1 MIKASYCK
9 VKNIVTIKLSKDT
22 YNDLVDDTS
31 DEEFETIN
39 NILDEC
45 DRAIN
50 DTLHA
55 SSRLTPDQM
64 GCTTQEFSNTFM
76 NDFTPR
82 FL

>member
-22 YNDLVDDTS
+22 YNDLGRETS
-31 DEEFETIN
+31 DEELETIN
-39 NILDEC
+39 KILNEYY
-45 DRAIN
+45 RAIN
-50 DTLHA
+50 RTLLRV
-55 SSRLTPDQM
+55 SPDQM
-64 GCTTQEFSNTFM
+64 ECTTQEFSNTFM

>member
-9 VKNIVTIKLSKDT
+9 VKDIVTIKLSRDT
-22 YNDLVDDTS
+22 YNDLGSET
-31 DEEFETIN
+31 DEELETVN
-39 NILDEC
+39 KILDEC

-50 DTLHA
+50 NTLQA
-55 SSRLTPDQM
+55 SSRLNTDQM
-64 GCTTQEFSNTFM
+64 ECTTQEFSNTFM

>member
-22 YNDLVDDTS
+22 YDDLGS
-31 DEEFETIN
+31 ETDVMLEITN
-39 NILDEC
+39 KILDVC

-50 DTLHA
+50 NALQA
-55 SSRLTPDQM
+55 SSRLNPDQM
-64 GCTTQEFSNTFM
+64 ECPTQEFSNTFM